1 MKYELGGKIIKEFLG
16 LRAKSYSFLI
26 EATQLEDKINHRQ
39 KNEIDPDSLTKEFKE
54 FLKNN

>member
-16 LRAKSYSFLI
+16 LRAKSHSFLI